1 MADEIKYYF
10 KETTNQ
16 VFVSG
21 SSTTSGMNTLLTS
34 PKNNPI
40 VNGNTT
46 AKISSLGANLTYLV
60 QNGAD
65 DTTEITIAD
74 NQELWVYRGWQ
85 PANTED
91 ANAYRYNPHLHRPY
105 KAYMLTETGS
115 GTSASPFLPTGFPL
129 YSNVPF
135 NTGNIFDIV
144 DKYDERVLGS
154 NGNISTQ
161 ERVNSIVAFSG
172 SFTVENENR
181 GVQPYVFTRYGS
193 LPTPPGSGATIEV
206 KDSTQAVVAT
216 LVQTQTATG
225 FPTVPVS
232 SGNLTNGE
240 YTFTSSIFNVPTP
253 SAIGASQFG
262 LYCEYDDFVE
272 YEASNLSTTTVRV
285 TYTSSDEFLTPVYF
299 DLPQDKKVTYTA
311 LVGTPSFTPVANFTN
326 TITNPSATSTGTVQ
340 NIFSTRVNDVY
351 ISYSSSLSE
360 SIDGL
365 YIFNQIPQSDV
376 QVTVSMFLTSWT
388 GVESGFQ
395 YGDTNT
401 TYSISPNEPHY
412 GFDTDGGKPTFQT
425 ASILIYTGSYPS
437 AVPTTLDD
445 AYVTSA
451 FSSSL
456 IHEGLAVTMSTL
468 IPKDSLSLKDC
479 LSVALSV
486 SSGSANSA
494 SVEQA
499 LVIQTYELE
508 FNTPSAEETGDGKV
522 PVFIENAFG
531 GTDGFANAVDC
542 QPLYNLIVTDDT
554 LRRNPLIQEVEY
566 NIPESFLLEVG
577 QSLLSSQAP
586 FNPLTTYTPFDSFIY
601 NSSVSVTT
609 VGQFYFNNNANQVS
623 STIVEINNAY
633 YPEGVVDNS
642 NTVLIT
648 NIFDIWANSTDKK
661 IKFFAP
667 NDPVDQNDYLQ
678 FDLSNNPT
686 YSPHINGYGIYSIP
700 ITNGTTTVGVS
711 PFNPTNLSSV
721 EFISGKV
728 MTDGANII
736 VSQVPLSNGTLQ
748 ITTTGTGT
756 DLELDITSI
765 DSGAGLSIIVSSPGR
780 GHKNGD
786 LLTIPQSVLTPVFG
800 NAIVR
805 DLQITLSFTYGLYNP
820 SNFKAIKNNTAIKST
835 VPESFYTQNS
845 SIIPRYDGAKSSANF
860 VNSID
865 GLVGGFGRVPV
876 IDYKT
881 AYFAYCDQVIDLYP
895 VINNKTLFNVKYLI
909 NEGGDAKQPNLSPYT
924 AFDIQGSWQ
933 ADGVARIGVNQ
944 SSGSTQYDVL
954 NNIQSVYEVTK
965 LPSPYLYS
973 QTGASTFSTWIPLG
987 SDTYNVASNDDE
999 FMNYSMG
1006 IAGAPYSEDNNE
1018 ININLP
1024 NLVSGSNNR
1033 TMPTNYTVNYEAR
1046 YGFSGSN
1053 PGGSVPTV
1061 YASSS
1066 IITASAAAPLPS
1078 IYALPGEVF
1087 FNQDQF
1093 AYDNDNTPARSSL
1106 QPKGNQLSDNY
1117 IINLDAEFPSTP
1129 PHYIRTSPFGD
1140 KTTRT
1145 NGKDEGQSV
1154 GSILIQL
1161 KSKDMSLG
1169 DVANQDYATDTGW
1182 NNEKLYDKDLEAI
1195 ISINYGSNTNIEID
1209 LKEVKYKGNKSVEFL
1224 TGNKGIQI
1232 NVMPQSIHKILV
1244 DNYGSSK
1251 GISSKG
1257 ESITKFNSTSALYA
1271 KFIIRLK
1278 TDITLIA
1285 NRRYR
1290 WAVTQEYQPVGSNQ
1304 GDKSPVNLWNPTTTG
1319 INYVNGSYE
1328 LLNPPINGPFV
1339 KMTIE
1344 GKKTPSVPTDY
1355 DPFTDTKNFIAPF
1368 WEFKYPKPYDP
1379 DVTPIPF
1386 DMEPSA
1392 SQTTLTLV
1400 SNVGNSSYGTGD
1412 IMGEL
1417 NYTASAN
1424 ERFPGGL
1431 EPADSAFPF
1440 TGIPWSVIRP
1450 GDIFTPG
1457 GSSYDEIRFENNESF
1472 SYKILNYLTPKENS
1486 GKLQITLDGVAERSV
1501 NIDFF
1506 LLRRYVYSPN
1516 TILINREFPYGSLP
1530 VTKEF
1535 IPSTNVDLVNEA
1547 NKTGDLA
1554 TGSLS
1559 TSSQSG
1565 SIVTIYKPLTKADN
1579 TPSGIIFPEFPTELI
1594 DLNPDEVIINLRDKK
1609 LIE

>member
-16 VFVSG
+16 VLVSG

-34 PKNNPI
+34 PKNSPI
-40 VNGNTT
+40 VNSNTT

-74 NQELWVYRGWQ
+74 NQELWIYRGWQ

-115 GTSASPFLPTGFPL
+115 GTSASPFSPTGFPL

-135 NTGNIFDIV
+135 NNGNILDIA
-144 DKYDERVLGS
+144 DKFDERVLGS

-193 LPTPPGSGATIEV
+193 LPSPPGSGATIEV
-206 KDSTQAVVAT
+206 KDSTQAIVAT

-225 FPTVPVS
+225 FPSVPIS

-326 TITNPSATSTGTVQ
+326 AITNPSATSTGTVQ

-412 GFDTDGGKPTFQT
+412 GFDTDGGEPTFQT

-499 LVIQTYELE
+499 LVVQTYELE

-531 GTDGFANAVDC
+531 NTDGFANSVDC

-586 FNPLTTYTPFDSFIY
+586 FNPLTTFPPFDSFIY

-609 VGQFYFNNNANQVS
+609 VGRFYFNNNANQVS
-623 STIVEINNAY
+623 STVVEINGAY
-633 YPEGVVDNS
+633 YPEGDFNNS
-642 NTVLIT
+642 AVLIT
-648 NIFDIWANSTDKK
+648 NIFDIWSNSTDKK

-678 FDLSNNPT
+678 FDLNNNPT
-686 YSPHINGYGIYSIP
+686 FTQNTQPGALLGSGIYSIP

-721 EFISGKV
+721 EFISGKA
-728 MTDGANII
+728 MTDGVNII
-736 VSQVPLSNGTLQ
+736 VSQVPLPNGTLQ

-756 DLELDITSI
+756 GLELDITSI
-765 DSGAGLSIIVSSPGR
+765 DLGTGLSITVSSPGR

-786 LLTIPQSVLTPVFG
+786 IITIPQSVLTPVFG
-800 NAIVR
+800 SAIVR

-860 VNSID
+860 INSID
-865 GLVGGFGRVPV
+865 GLVGGFGKVPV

-881 AYFAYCDQVIDLYP
+881 AYFAYCDQIIDLYP
-895 VINNKTLFNVKYLI
+895 TINNKTLFNIKYLI
-909 NEGGDAKQPNLSPYT
+909 NEGGDALQPNLSEYT
-924 AFDIQGSWQ
+924 AFDVEGSWQ
-933 ADGVARIGVNQ
+933 ADGKSRVGINQ
-944 SSGSTQYDVL
+944 ISGSSQYDIL
-954 NNIQSVYEVTK
+954 NNEQDIYLVTK
-965 LPSPYLYS
+965 LPTAYLWS
-973 QTGASTFSTWIPLG
+973 QTGAGTYSEYIPFGGTVATLPQFS
-987 SDTYNVASNDDE
+987 DD
-999 FMNYSMG
+999 FVNYSMN
-1006 IAGAPYSEDNNE
+1006 IAGASNNVAYNNS
-1018 ININLP
+1018 INIVVDNP
-1024 NLVSGSNNR
+1024 IGNF
-1033 TMPTNYTVNYEAR
+1033 PTNTVFTDSYTVKQGAK
-1046 YGFSGSN
+1046 YGEYSN
-1053 PGGSVPTV
+1053 PTPVV

-1066 IITASAAAPLPS
+1066 ILTTSGS
-1078 IYALPGEVF
+1078 GGDYYANPGEIYF
-1087 FNQDQF
+1087 TTDEI
-1093 AYDNDNTPARSSL
+1093 ARLNTAASNTE
-1106 QPKGNQLSDNY
+1106 QPQVPQLSDDYNF
-1117 IINLDAEFPSTP
+1117 LLTSTF
-1129 PHYIRTSPFGD
+1129 TLSPLF
-1140 KTTRT
+1140 R
-1145 NGKDEGQSV
+1145 
-1154 GSILIQL
+1154 
-1161 KSKDMSLG
+1161 
-1169 DVANQDYATDTGW
+1169 Y
-1182 NNEKLYDKDLEAI
+1182 
-1195 ISINYGSNTNIEID
+1195 
-1209 LKEVKYKGNKSVEFL
+1209 L
-1224 TGNKGIQI
+1224 TG
-1232 NVMPQSIHKILV
+1232 
-1244 DNYGSSK
+1244 
-1251 GISSKG
+1251 G
-1257 ESITKFNSTSALYA
+1257 ESNSGNPFKGDSRTYQGDG
-1271 KFIIRLK
+1271 FG
-1278 TDITLIA
+1278 
-1285 NRRYR
+1285 
-1290 WAVTQEYQPVGSNQ
+1290 QPVGSLTFWLESTTDSPSVVGTWTREPIELVGDIILQMFNGGTATNINLSNFGGNAEPVLRNVGTSKYKLKIPLCPYDIDDALGGGNVATGQALSRGMAYAQLVFTTKKKNAFVSEKRYRFSVNQ
-1304 GDKSPVNLWNPTTTG
+1304 QMDSMLTDSRGGDEYQHNVWQPTKYPNFSEQQSNRANTDFDFPLVSPRFDLSIEGIKTPTLPLSYDPTTDPNSFTTP
-1319 INYVNGSYE
+1319 YWKFSGS
-1328 LLNPPINGPFV
+1328 LLTPGGFV
-1339 KMTIE
+1339 Y
-1344 GKKTPSVPTDY
+1344 DY
-1355 DPFTDTKNFIAPF
+1355 DTIVL
-1368 WEFKYPKPYDP
+1368 EDP
-1379 DVTPIPF
+1379 
-1386 DMEPSA
+1386 
-1392 SQTTLTLV
+1392 
-1400 SNVGNSSYGTGD
+1400 VGNAKYNTGE
-1412 IMGEL
+1412 IMGSL
-1417 NYTASAN
+1417 AYTASAN
-1424 ERFPGGL
+1424 SRFPGGV
-1431 EPADSAFPF
+1431 EPADSGFDF
-1440 TGIPWSVIRP
+1440 TTITWEVR
-1450 GDIFTPG
+1450 TPSKDG
-1457 GSSYDEIRFENNESF
+1457 REFDEIRFENSENLSR
-1472 SYKILNYLTPKENS
+1472 KILKVTPPDNND
-1486 GKLQITLDGVAERSV
+1486 GKLKLVLDEELPPST
-1501 NIDFF
+1501 NLDFF
-1506 LLRRYVYSPN
+1506 ILRRNVFSPN
-1516 TILINREFPYGSLP
+1516 SILISKEFPYGSLP
-1530 VTKEF
+1530 VSKEF
-1535 IPSTNVDLVNEA
+1535 IPSTNNTTLFFDNNDAPSEMDSSYRSEA
-1547 NKTGDLA
+1547 
-1554 TGSLS
+1554 

-1565 SIVTIYKPLTKADN
+1565 SFVTTYKPLLKSDN
-1579 TPSGIIFPEFPTELI
+1579 TPAGILFPQYPTELI
-1594 DLNPDEVIINLRDKK
+1594 DLNPDEVIIDLRDKK

>member
-16 VFVSG
+16 VLVSG

-34 PKNNPI
+34 PKNSPI
-40 VNGNTT
+40 VNSNTT

-74 NQELWVYRGWQ
+74 NQELWIYRGWQ

-115 GTSASPFLPTGFPL
+115 GTSASPFSPTGFPL

-135 NTGNIFDIV
+135 NNGNILDIA
-144 DKYDERVLGS
+144 DKFDERVLGS

-193 LPTPPGSGATIEV
+193 LPSPPGSGATIEV
-206 KDSTQAVVAT
+206 KDSTQAIVAT

-225 FPTVPVS
+225 FPSVPIS

-340 NIFSTRVNDVY
+340 DIFSTRVNDVY

-412 GFDTDGGKPTFQT
+412 GFDTDGGEPTFQT

-499 LVIQTYELE
+499 LVVQTYELE

-531 GTDGFANAVDC
+531 NTDGFANSVDC

-586 FNPLTTYTPFDSFIY
+586 FNPLTTFPPFDSFIY

-609 VGQFYFNNNANQVS
+609 VGRFYFNNNANQVS
-623 STIVEINNAY
+623 STVVEINGAY
-633 YPEGVVDNS
+633 YPEGDFNNS
-642 NTVLIT
+642 AVLIT
-648 NIFDIWANSTDKK
+648 NIFDIWSNSTDKK

-678 FDLSNNPT
+678 FDLNNNPT
-686 YSPHINGYGIYSIP
+686 FTQNTQPGALLGSGIYSIP

-721 EFISGKV
+721 EFISGKA
-728 MTDGANII
+728 MTDGVNII
-736 VSQVPLSNGTLQ
+736 VSQVPLPNGTLQ

-756 DLELDITSI
+756 GLELDITSI
-765 DSGAGLSIIVSSPGR
+765 DLGSGLSIIISSPGR

-786 LLTIPQSVLTPVFG
+786 IITVPQSVLTPIFG
-800 NAIVR
+800 SAIVR

-860 VNSID
+860 INSID
-865 GLVGGFGRVPV
+865 GLVGGFGKVPV

-881 AYFAYCDQVIDLYP
+881 AYFAYCDQIIDLYP
-895 VINNKTLFNVKYLI
+895 TINNKTLFNIKYLI
-909 NEGGDAKQPNLSPYT
+909 NEGGDALQPNLSEYT
-924 AFDIQGSWQ
+924 AFDVEGSWQ
-933 ADGVARIGVNQ
+933 ADGKSRVGINQ
-944 SSGSTQYDVL
+944 ISGSSQYDIL
-954 NNIQSVYEVTK
+954 NNEQDIYLVTK
-965 LPSPYLYS
+965 LPTAYLWS
-973 QTGASTFSTWIPLG
+973 QTGAGTYSEYIPFGGTVATLPQFS
-987 SDTYNVASNDDE
+987 DD
-999 FMNYSMG
+999 FVNYSMN
-1006 IAGAPYSEDNNE
+1006 IAGASNNVAYNNS
-1018 ININLP
+1018 INIVVDNP
-1024 NLVSGSNNR
+1024 IGNF
-1033 TMPTNYTVNYEAR
+1033 PTNTVFTDSYTVKQGAK
-1046 YGFSGSN
+1046 YGEYSN
-1053 PGGSVPTV
+1053 PTPVV

-1066 IITASAAAPLPS
+1066 ILTTSGS
-1078 IYALPGEVF
+1078 GGDYYANPGEIYF
-1087 FNQDQF
+1087 TTDEI
-1093 AYDNDNTPARSSL
+1093 ARLNTAASNTE
-1106 QPKGNQLSDNY
+1106 QPQVPQLSDDYNF
-1117 IINLDAEFPSTP
+1117 LLTSTF
-1129 PHYIRTSPFGD
+1129 TLSPLF
-1140 KTTRT
+1140 R
-1145 NGKDEGQSV
+1145 
-1154 GSILIQL
+1154 
-1161 KSKDMSLG
+1161 
-1169 DVANQDYATDTGW
+1169 Y
-1182 NNEKLYDKDLEAI
+1182 
-1195 ISINYGSNTNIEID
+1195 
-1209 LKEVKYKGNKSVEFL
+1209 L
-1224 TGNKGIQI
+1224 TG
-1232 NVMPQSIHKILV
+1232 
-1244 DNYGSSK
+1244 
-1251 GISSKG
+1251 G
-1257 ESITKFNSTSALYA
+1257 ESNSGNPFKGDSRTYQGDG
-1271 KFIIRLK
+1271 FG
-1278 TDITLIA
+1278 
-1285 NRRYR
+1285 
-1290 WAVTQEYQPVGSNQ
+1290 QPVGSLTFWLESTTDSPSVVGTWTREPIELVGDIILQMFNGGTATNINLSNFGGNAEPVLRNVGTSKYKLKIPLCPYDIDDALGGGNVATGQALSRGMAYAQLVFTTKKKNAFVSEKRYRFSVNQ
-1304 GDKSPVNLWNPTTTG
+1304 QMDSMLTDSRGGDEYQHNVWQPTKYPNFSEQQSNRANTDFDFPLVSPRFDLSIEGIKTPTLPLSYDPTTDPNSFTTP
-1319 INYVNGSYE
+1319 YWKFSGS
-1328 LLNPPINGPFV
+1328 LLTPGGFV
-1339 KMTIE
+1339 Y
-1344 GKKTPSVPTDY
+1344 DY
-1355 DPFTDTKNFIAPF
+1355 DTIVL
-1368 WEFKYPKPYDP
+1368 EDP
-1379 DVTPIPF
+1379 
-1386 DMEPSA
+1386 
-1392 SQTTLTLV
+1392 
-1400 SNVGNSSYGTGD
+1400 VGNAKYNTGE
-1412 IMGEL
+1412 IMGSL
-1417 NYTASAN
+1417 AYTASAN
-1424 ERFPGGL
+1424 SRFPGGV
-1431 EPADSAFPF
+1431 EPADSGFDF
-1440 TGIPWSVIRP
+1440 TTITWEVR
-1450 GDIFTPG
+1450 TPSKDG
-1457 GSSYDEIRFENNESF
+1457 REFDEIRFENSENLSR
-1472 SYKILNYLTPKENS
+1472 KILKVTPPDNND
-1486 GKLQITLDGVAERSV
+1486 GKLKLVLDEELPPST
-1501 NIDFF
+1501 NLDFF
-1506 LLRRYVYSPN
+1506 ILRRNVFSPN
-1516 TILINREFPYGSLP
+1516 SILISKEFPYGSLP
-1530 VTKEF
+1530 VSKEF
-1535 IPSTNVDLVNEA
+1535 IPSTNNTTLFFDNNDAPSEMDSSYRSEA
-1547 NKTGDLA
+1547 
-1554 TGSLS
+1554 

-1565 SIVTIYKPLTKADN
+1565 SFVTTYKPLLKSDN
-1579 TPSGIIFPEFPTELI
+1579 TPAGILFPQYPTELI
-1594 DLNPDEVIINLRDKK
+1594 DLNPDEVIIDLRDKK

>member
-1 MADEIKYYF
+1 MSDKIEYYF

-34 PKNNPI
+34 PKNSPI
-40 VNGNTT
+40 VNSNTT

-60 QNGAD
+60 QNGAN

-115 GTSASPFLPTGFPL
+115 GTSSSPFSPTGFPL

-135 NTGNIFDIV
+135 NNGNILDIA
-144 DKYDERVLGS
+144 DKFDERVLGS
-154 NGNISTQ
+154 NGNVSTQ

-193 LPTPPGSGATIEV
+193 LPSPPGSGATIEV

-225 FPTVPVS
+225 FPSVPVS

-340 NIFSTRVNDVY
+340 DIFSTRVNDVY

-376 QVTVSMFLTSWT
+376 QVTVSMFLKSWT

-395 YGDTNT
+395 YGETNT

-412 GFDTDGGKPTFQT
+412 GFDTDGGEPTFQT
-425 ASILIYTGSYPS
+425 ASILLYTGSYPS
-437 AVPTTLDD
+437 AIPTTLDD
-445 AYVTSA
+445 YYVSSS
-451 FSSSL
+451 FSSSV
-456 IHEGLAVTMSTL
+456 IHQGLAVTMSTL

-499 LVIQTYELE
+499 LVVQTYELE
-508 FNTPSAEETGDGKV
+508 FNTPSAGETGDGKV
-522 PVFIENAFG
+522 PVFIENAFS

-542 QPLYNLIVTDDT
+542 QPLYNLIVTEDT

-566 NIPESFLLEVG
+566 NIPETFLLEEG
-577 QSLLSSQAP
+577 QSLLSSQSP

-601 NSSVSVTT
+601 NSSVGVTT
-609 VGQFYFNNNANQVS
+609 VGQFYFNNNVNQVS

-633 YPEGVVDNS
+633 YPGGVIDNS

-648 NIFDIWANSTDKK
+648 NIFDIWIDSTDKK
-661 IKFFAP
+661 IKFPTP
-667 NDPVDQNDYLQ
+667 NGNDYLQ
-678 FDLSNNPT
+678 FDLNNNPT
-686 YSPHINGYGIYSIP
+686 FSPYINGYGIYSMP
-700 ITNGTTTVGVS
+700 ITNGTTTGGVS

-721 EFISGKV
+721 EFISGKA
-728 MTDGANII
+728 MTDGVNII
-736 VSQVPLSNGTLQ
+736 VSQVPLPNGTLQ

-756 DLELDITSI
+756 GLELDITSI
-765 DSGAGLSIIVSSPGR
+765 DSGAGLSITVSSPGR
-780 GHKNGD
+780 GHKDGD
-786 LLTIPQSVLTPVFG
+786 LLTIPQSVLTPIFG
-800 NAIVR
+800 SAIVR

-860 VNSID
+860 INSID
-865 GLVGGFGRVPV
+865 GLVGGFGKVPV

-895 VINNKTLFNVKYLI
+895 TINNKTLFNIKYLI
-909 NEGGDAKQPNLSPYT
+909 NEGGDALQPNLSEYT
-924 AFDIQGSWQ
+924 AFDVEGSWE
-933 ADGVARIGVNQ
+933 ADGKSRVGINQ
-944 SSGSTQYDVL
+944 ISGSSQYDIL
-954 NNIQSVYEVTK
+954 NNEQDIYLVTK
-965 LPSPYLYS
+965 LPTAYLWS
-973 QTGASTFSTWIPLG
+973 QTGAGTYSEYIPFGGTVATLPQFS
-987 SDTYNVASNDDE
+987 DD
-999 FMNYSMG
+999 FVNYSMN
-1006 IAGAPYSEDNNE
+1006 IAGA
-1018 ININLP
+1018 
-1024 NLVSGSNNR
+1024 SNNVAYNNSISIVVDNPIGNF
-1033 TMPTNYTVNYEAR
+1033 PTNTVFTDSYTVKQGAK
-1046 YGFSGSN
+1046 YGEYSN
-1053 PGGSVPTV
+1053 PTPVV

-1066 IITASAAAPLPS
+1066 ILTTSGS
-1078 IYALPGEVF
+1078 GGDYYANPGEIYF
-1087 FNQDQF
+1087 TTDEI
-1093 AYDNDNTPARSSL
+1093 ARLNTAASNNE
-1106 QPKGNQLSDNY
+1106 QPQVPQLSDDYNFLLTSTFTLSPVFEY
-1117 IINLDAEFPSTP
+1117 ITGGSGGRND
-1129 PHYIRTSPFGD
+1129 
-1140 KTTRT
+1140 TRT
-1145 NGKDEGQSV
+1145 YQGRSPGESV
-1154 GSILIQL
+1154 GSLIFWL
-1161 KSKDMSLG
+1161 ESTTDSPSVAGTWTREPIELVG
-1169 DVANQDYATDTGW
+1169 DVILQMVNGGT
-1182 NNEKLYDKDLEAI
+1182 
-1195 ISINYGSNTNIEID
+1195 STNINLSTATSDPSKPII
-1209 LKEVKYKGNKSVEFL
+1209 KN
-1224 TGNKGIQI
+1224 I
-1232 NVMPQSIHKILV
+1232 
-1244 DNYGSSK
+1244 GSSK
-1251 GISSKG
+1251 
-1257 ESITKFNSTSALYA
+1257 Y
-1271 KFIIRLK
+1271 RLK
-1278 TDITLIA
+1278 IQLCPYDIEYALGDGNYSAGRIQNRGMAYAQLIFTTRKKDA
-1285 NRRYR
+1285 FISEKRYR
-1290 WAVTQEYQPVGSNQ
+1290 FSVKQEMDDMTLLSRDGDQPQNNIWQPTKYPNIDGQQNNRAGTDFDFPLVSPRFDLSIEGIKTPTLPPSYDPTTDPNSFKTPYWKFSGSLLIPGGFVYDYDTIVLEDPVGNA
-1304 GDKSPVNLWNPTTTG
+1304 KYNTG
-1319 INYVNGSYE
+1319 E
-1328 LLNPPINGPFV
+1328 
-1339 KMTIE
+1339 
-1344 GKKTPSVPTDY
+1344 
-1355 DPFTDTKNFIAPF
+1355 
-1368 WEFKYPKPYDP
+1368 
-1379 DVTPIPF
+1379 
-1386 DMEPSA
+1386 
-1392 SQTTLTLV
+1392 
-1400 SNVGNSSYGTGD
+1400 
-1412 IMGEL
+1412 IMGSL
-1417 NYTASAN
+1417 AYTASAN
-1424 ERFPGGL
+1424 SRFPGGV
-1431 EPADSAFPF
+1431 EPADSGFDF
-1440 TGIPWSVIRP
+1440 TTITWEVR
-1450 GDIFTPG
+1450 TPSKDG
-1457 GSSYDEIRFENNESF
+1457 REFDEIRFENSENLSR
-1472 SYKILNYLTPKENS
+1472 KILEVTPPDADG
-1486 GKLQITLDGVAERSV
+1486 GKLKLVLDGELPPST
-1501 NIDFF
+1501 NLDFF
-1506 LLRRYVYSPN
+1506 ILRRNVFSPN
-1516 TILINREFPYGSLP
+1516 SILINKEFPYGSLP
-1530 VTKEF
+1530 VSKEF
-1535 IPSTNVDLVNEA
+1535 IPSTNDTTLFFDNNDAPSEMDSSYRSEA
-1547 NKTGDLA
+1547 
-1554 TGSLS
+1554 

-1565 SIVTIYKPLTKADN
+1565 SFVTTYKPLLKSDN
-1579 TPSGIIFPEFPTELI
+1579 TPAGILFPQYPTELI
-1594 DLNPDEVIINLRDKK
+1594 DRNPDDVIIDLRDKK

>member
-16 VFVSG
+16 VLVSG

-34 PKNNPI
+34 PKNSPI
-40 VNGNTT
+40 VNSNTT

-74 NQELWVYRGWQ
+74 NQELWIYRGWQ

-115 GTSASPFLPTGFPL
+115 GTSASPFSPTGFPL

-135 NTGNIFDIV
+135 NNGNILDIA
-144 DKYDERVLGS
+144 DKFDERVLGS

-193 LPTPPGSGATIEV
+193 LPSPPGSGATIEV
-206 KDSTQAVVAT
+206 KDSTQAIVAT

-225 FPTVPVS
+225 FPSVPIS

-340 NIFSTRVNDVY
+340 DIFSTRVNDVY

-412 GFDTDGGKPTFQT
+412 GFDTDGGEPTFQT

-499 LVIQTYELE
+499 LVVQTYELE

-531 GTDGFANAVDC
+531 NTDGFANSVDC

-566 NIPESFLLEVG
+566 NIPESFLLELG

-586 FNPLTTYTPFDSFIY
+586 FNPLTTFPPFDSFIY

-609 VGQFYFNNNANQVS
+609 VGRFYFNNNANQVS
-623 STIVEINNAY
+623 STVVEINGAY
-633 YPEGVVDNS
+633 YPEGDFNNS
-642 NTVLIT
+642 AVLIT
-648 NIFDIWANSTDKK
+648 NIFDIWSNSTDKK

-678 FDLSNNPT
+678 FDLNNNPT
-686 YSPHINGYGIYSIP
+686 FTQNTQPGALLGSGIYSIP

-721 EFISGKV
+721 EFISGKA
-728 MTDGANII
+728 MTDGVNII
-736 VSQVPLSNGTLQ
+736 VSQVPLPNGTLQ

-756 DLELDITSI
+756 GLELDITSI
-765 DSGAGLSIIVSSPGR
+765 DLGSGLSIIISSPGR

-786 LLTIPQSVLTPVFG
+786 IITVPQSVLTPIFG
-800 NAIVR
+800 SAIVR

-860 VNSID
+860 INSID
-865 GLVGGFGRVPV
+865 GLVGGFGKVPV

-881 AYFAYCDQVIDLYP
+881 AYFAYCDQIIDLYP
-895 VINNKTLFNVKYLI
+895 TINNKTLFNIKYLI
-909 NEGGDAKQPNLSPYT
+909 NEGGDALQPNLSEYT
-924 AFDIQGSWQ
+924 AFDVEGSWQ
-933 ADGVARIGVNQ
+933 ADGKSRVGINQ
-944 SSGSTQYDVL
+944 ISGSSQYDIL
-954 NNIQSVYEVTK
+954 NNEQDIYLVTK
-965 LPSPYLYS
+965 LPTAYLWS
-973 QTGASTFSTWIPLG
+973 QTGAGTYSEYIPFGGTVATLPQFS
-987 SDTYNVASNDDE
+987 DD
-999 FMNYSMG
+999 FVNYSMN
-1006 IAGAPYSEDNNE
+1006 IAGASNNVAYNNS
-1018 ININLP
+1018 INIVVDNP
-1024 NLVSGSNNR
+1024 IGNF
-1033 TMPTNYTVNYEAR
+1033 PTNTVFTDSYTVKQGAK
-1046 YGFSGSN
+1046 YGEYSN
-1053 PGGSVPTV
+1053 PTPVV

-1066 IITASAAAPLPS
+1066 ILTTSGS
-1078 IYALPGEVF
+1078 GGDYYANPGEIYF
-1087 FNQDQF
+1087 TTDEI
-1093 AYDNDNTPARSSL
+1093 ARLNTAASNTE
-1106 QPKGNQLSDNY
+1106 QPQVPQLSDDYNF
-1117 IINLDAEFPSTP
+1117 LLTSTF
-1129 PHYIRTSPFGD
+1129 TLSPLF
-1140 KTTRT
+1140 R
-1145 NGKDEGQSV
+1145 
-1154 GSILIQL
+1154 
-1161 KSKDMSLG
+1161 
-1169 DVANQDYATDTGW
+1169 Y
-1182 NNEKLYDKDLEAI
+1182 
-1195 ISINYGSNTNIEID
+1195 
-1209 LKEVKYKGNKSVEFL
+1209 L
-1224 TGNKGIQI
+1224 TG
-1232 NVMPQSIHKILV
+1232 
-1244 DNYGSSK
+1244 
-1251 GISSKG
+1251 G
-1257 ESITKFNSTSALYA
+1257 ESNSGNPFKGDSRTYQGDG
-1271 KFIIRLK
+1271 FG
-1278 TDITLIA
+1278 
-1285 NRRYR
+1285 
-1290 WAVTQEYQPVGSNQ
+1290 QPVGSLTFWLESTTDSPSVVGTWTREPIELVGDIILQMFNGGTATNINLSNFGGNAEPVLRNVGTSKYKLKIPLCPYDIDDALGGGNVATGQALSRGMAYAQLVFTTKKKNAFVSEKRYRFSVNQ
-1304 GDKSPVNLWNPTTTG
+1304 QMDSMLTDSRGGDEYQHNVWQPTKYPNFSEQQSNRANTDFDFPLVSPRFDLSIEGIKTPTLPLSYDPTTDPNSFTTP
-1319 INYVNGSYE
+1319 YWKFSGS
-1328 LLNPPINGPFV
+1328 LLTPGGFV
-1339 KMTIE
+1339 Y
-1344 GKKTPSVPTDY
+1344 DY
-1355 DPFTDTKNFIAPF
+1355 DTIVL
-1368 WEFKYPKPYDP
+1368 EDP
-1379 DVTPIPF
+1379 
-1386 DMEPSA
+1386 
-1392 SQTTLTLV
+1392 
-1400 SNVGNSSYGTGD
+1400 VGNAKYNTGE
-1412 IMGEL
+1412 IMGSL
-1417 NYTASAN
+1417 AYTASAN
-1424 ERFPGGL
+1424 SRFPGGV
-1431 EPADSAFPF
+1431 EPADSGFDF
-1440 TGIPWSVIRP
+1440 TTITWEVR
-1450 GDIFTPG
+1450 TPSKDG
-1457 GSSYDEIRFENNESF
+1457 REFDEIRFENSENLSR
-1472 SYKILNYLTPKENS
+1472 KILKVTPPDNND
-1486 GKLQITLDGVAERSV
+1486 GKLKLVLDEELPPST
-1501 NIDFF
+1501 NLDFF
-1506 LLRRYVYSPN
+1506 ILRRNVFSPN
-1516 TILINREFPYGSLP
+1516 SILISKEFPYGSLP
-1530 VTKEF
+1530 VSKEF
-1535 IPSTNVDLVNEA
+1535 IPSTNNTTLFFDNNDAPSEMDSSYRSEA
-1547 NKTGDLA
+1547 
-1554 TGSLS
+1554 

-1565 SIVTIYKPLTKADN
+1565 SFVTTYKPLLKSDN
-1579 TPSGIIFPEFPTELI
+1579 TPAGILFPQYPTELI
-1594 DLNPDEVIINLRDKK
+1594 DLNPDEVIIDLRDKK